1 MFRHEFIKHDGR
13 LFILK
18 QKVKEEYNPN
28 VEIWKQHT
36 GADAVLKKDGILYF
50 VELVPDLEI
59 LPDQSDLE
67 AQ

>member
-1 MFRHEFIKHDGR
+1 MFRHEFIHYDDK

-18 QKVKEEYNPN
+18 KKLKEESNPN
-28 VEIWKQHT
+28 VEAWRHYL

-59 LPDQSDLE
+59 LPDEPPLE
-67 AQ
+67 TQ